1 MGRCGVAATGTTNAA
16 PHLITVLPPAPF
28 LFPRLRRHRH
38 RQHAPHYVSADRPTD
53 RPSDMQSEPKNRP
66 RKCRASL
73 REKKKSNDNADP
85 MMINANAD
93 ANAKE
98 DRGGRKAETGPG
110 EAQSQYHRSARL
122 FILKILIHSLPPLR
136 LQMTEEKNKLEV

>member
-1 MGRCGVAATGTTNAA
+1 
-16 PHLITVLPPAPF
+16 
-28 LFPRLRRHRH
+28 
-38 RQHAPHYVSADRPTD
+38 
-53 RPSDMQSEPKNRP
+53 MQSEPKNRP